1 MEYIYSALLLHKT
14 GQQINETNVK
24 KVLETAG
31 AKVDETKVK
40 ALVTSLENVDIEE
53 VIKEATVVPM
63 AAQAEAKVEKKE
75 EKKEE
80 KVSEEVAAAGLGSLF
95 G

>member
-53 VIKEATVVPM
+53 VIKVTES
-63 AAQAEAKVEKKE
+63 AKLSKK
-75 EKKEE
+75 
-80 KVSEEVAAAGLGSLF
+80 VAKLNPLAVIIG
-95 G
+95 